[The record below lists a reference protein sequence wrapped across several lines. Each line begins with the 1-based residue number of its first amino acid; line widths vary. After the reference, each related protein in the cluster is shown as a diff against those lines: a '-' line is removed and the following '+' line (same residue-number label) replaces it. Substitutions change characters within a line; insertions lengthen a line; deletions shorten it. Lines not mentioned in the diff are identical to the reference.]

1 MTAASSLRAQRS
13 NPEVARRKM
22 DCFVAC
28 APRNDGYDDKDLNRQ
43 HVVVD
48 FGDGVDAAQPH
59 GG

>member
-1 MTAASSLRAQRS
+1 
-13 NPEVARRKM
+13 M